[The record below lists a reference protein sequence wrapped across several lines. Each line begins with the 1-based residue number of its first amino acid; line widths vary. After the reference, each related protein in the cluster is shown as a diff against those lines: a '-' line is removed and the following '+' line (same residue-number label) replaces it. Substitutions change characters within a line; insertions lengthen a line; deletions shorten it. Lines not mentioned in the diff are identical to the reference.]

1 MCAYTRS
8 ATKNKNK
15 IKAGKYRAD
24 YDADSR
30 SEIAS
35 NEGSRRQHSGKFLIG
50 GLEGVVEGVSFEK
63 SERKQAGYRS
73 VTRKPE
79 SNNNCVI
86 ACDFVKFAN
95 SLKQA
100 IPRL

>member
-24 YDADSR
+24 YDADTR

-35 NEGSRRQHSGKFLIG
+35 NGPRNFTALIKH
-50 GLEGVVEGVSFEK
+50 LDDE
-63 SERKQAGYRS
+63 
-73 VTRKPE
+73 TR
-79 SNNNCVI
+79 
-86 ACDFVKFAN
+86 
-95 SLKQA
+95 
-100 IPRL
+100 